1 MTTTTR
7 LAEPVT
13 YERLARVTGRHD
25 WWRPVIGTFV
35 FLGLYI
41 VGVLLVFGQ
50 FELIG
55 AALELPKDADDM
67 RVFNDL
73 TETALALASIAIGL
87 PALALTM
94 WWFQRRTWGSVTSVT
109 GRLRLPWLGRCFAV
123 AGLIFGLTMAVAAG
137 IPAVSEAD
145 TSTDGPWVG
154 WGTFAVGLV
163 MLICLV
169 PLQAAAEE
177 FIFRGW
183 LLQAAGSLFR
193 RPVLIVVPQALL
205 FAAGHGWGTLWGFID
220 LTVFGVVMG
229 WLTIRTGGL
238 EAAIALHVTNN
249 LIMFIISSAYAGG
262 LAVDETAADMP
273 WQYAVVDMACI
284 ALFGVLILKLAKRYK
299 VKTAASSSSV

>member
-1 MTTTTR
+1 MTITQS
-7 LAEPVT
+7 AEPVT
-13 YERLARVTGRHD
+13 YERLARVAGRPGR
-25 WWRPVIGTFV
+25 WRPIIGTFV
-35 FLGLYI
+35 LLGLYV
-41 VGVLLVFGQ
+41 VGVVLVFGQ
-50 FELIG
+50 FELMG
-55 AALELPKDADDM
+55 AVLDLPKDADGA

-109 GRLRLPWLGRCFAV
+109 GRLRLSWLGRCFVV
-123 AGLIFGLTMAVAAG
+123 AGLVFGLTMAAAAG
-137 IPAVSEAD
+137 IPEAD
-145 TSTDGPWVG
+145 ATTDGSWVG
-154 WGTFAVGLV
+154 WAPFAVGLV
-163 MLICLV
+163 MLVCLV

-193 RPVLIVVPQALL
+193 RPVLILVPQALL
-205 FAAGHGWGTLWGFID
+205 FAAGHGWGTVWGFVD

-229 WLTIRTGGL
+229 WLTLRTGGI
-238 EAAIALHVTNN
+238 EAAIASHVTNN
-249 LIMFIISSAYAGG
+249 LVMFVMSSAYTGG

-284 ALFGVLILKLAKRYK
+284 VLFGVLILRLAKRYE
-299 VKTAASSSSV
+299 VKTAARSSWG